1 MILSRKATG
10 NNKRFNTSKHR
21 DGTIGSSYLH
31 GLLMVLMIRSATV
44 HLGHRTI
51 VTGATH
57 VITTA
62 GPDSLQKGHSVTLW
76 TEDVN

>member
-31 GLLMVLMIRSATV
+31 GLLMVLMIRSA
-44 HLGHRTI
+44 HCPSW
-51 VTGATH
+51 A
-57 VITTA
+57 
-62 GPDSLQKGHSVTLW
+62 PDNCDRSHPRHNHCRARFPAERALCYSV
-76 TEDVN
+76 DRGC